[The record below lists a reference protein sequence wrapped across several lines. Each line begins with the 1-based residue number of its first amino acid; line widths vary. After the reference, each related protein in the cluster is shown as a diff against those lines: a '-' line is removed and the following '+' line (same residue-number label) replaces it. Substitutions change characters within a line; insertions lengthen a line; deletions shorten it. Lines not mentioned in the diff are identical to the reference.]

1 MTCEEM
7 ILDRGYAVHSRTAD
21 ISDVLQNGEPMFRAV
36 CQGRKDLLLYI
47 PQEDKVGIKASRVFI
62 DYSSDASVVVV
73 SIDGPTPV
81 SKKECEG
88 KDIQF
93 LSARDMCVNRS
104 RHFLVPRHTRVDA
117 PPDGLQK
124 ESLPRILDSDPIVQ
138 YYGFPVGT
146 VLRVDRVFCGNEV
159 VPYYRVVTRS

>member
-1 MTCEEM
+1 M
-7 ILDRGYAVHSRTAD
+7 ILDRGYVVDSRAD
-21 ISDVLQNGEPMFRAV
+21 DTSAAIQNGEPMFKAV

-47 PQEDKVGIKASRVFI
+47 PQEDKVGIKAARVFI
-62 DYSSDASVVVV
+62 NDASDVSVVVV
-73 SIDGPTPV
+73 SLDGPTPV

-104 RHFLVPRHTRVDA
+104 RHCLVPKHTRVEA
-117 PPDGLQK
+117 PPDGLK
-124 ESLPRILDSDPIVQ
+124 EESLPRILDSDPIVQ

-159 VPYYRVVTRS
+159 VPYYRLVTRS